1 MSMKYGDEDIGLKGN
16 RILIARSISRITP
29 APLINLYAGI
39 IVAFSSPIGL
49 GPILNPWTT
58 LGICFV
64 FMVVLPITPILY
76 QANKGRIDLD
86 VSEQSM
92 RTKFFLFAIF
102 CYTLAYIVYWIAQC
116 DVMRLLS
123 AAYFAVTLGIMIA
136 TLRSKVS
143 VHSAGIGGPGTALI
157 FVYGI
162 LAAPVLFVWA
172 AVVWARTEL
181 KQHTFLQSTAGLVIA
196 ILITIATYII
206 LNAI

>member
-1 MSMKYGDEDIGLKGN
+1 MSMKYGDEDIGLHGN
-16 RILIARSISRITP
+16 RIVVARIISRITP

-39 IVAFSSPIGL
+39 IIAFTSPIGL
-49 GPILNPWTT
+49 GPLLTPWTS
-58 LGICFV
+58 LGICII

-76 QANKGRIDLD
+76 DAYKGRVDLD

-92 RTKFFLFAIF
+92 RTKFFLFAIL
-102 CYTLAYIVYWIAQC
+102 CYALAYIAYWITQC

-136 TLRSKVS
+136 TLQSKVS
-143 VHSAGIGGPGTALI
+143 VHSAGIGGPGTALL

-162 LAAPVLFVWA
+162 LATPVLLVWVV
-172 AVVWARTEL
+172 VVWARTEL

-196 ILITIATYII
+196 ILITIATYSI